1 MRNSSRRPRAFSFVF
16 FALALIT
23 GLVAREPQAHAQ
35 VNAEALR
42 SNLRKNPKFLW
53 IEGALVG
60 RAGNTQTTTFAGAL
74 FSGITSEPHLFFARL
89 SADYGEARGTRNVSR
104 WLAHARYNYRVN
116 WLLALEAL
124 AQAQHDRFRRIG
136 VRDLYGAGPRFAI
149 VTREDFEIF
158 SGTTY
163 LLEHEVIT
171 ADIPNAAAGTPPAV
185 ESNKI
190 WNRSSTYAGL
200 NVKIAPIVDASTV
213 TYFQPRFDK
222 PSDFRLLSD
231 SFIAVT
237 ITKML
242 SARVSGSV
250 WYDNDPPAGVKT
262 YDVEVKNSLVLKFD

>member
-1 MRNSSRRPRAFSFVF
+1 MELRRLAVLLVF
-16 FALALIT
+16 FLVLIPRS
-23 GLVAREPQAHAQ
+23 AEAQ

-60 RAGNTQTTTFAGAL
+60 RAGNTQTTTFSGAL
-74 FSGITSEPHLFFARL
+74 FSGLTSEPHLFFTRV
-89 SADYGEARGTRNVSR
+89 SADYGEARGIRNISR
-104 WLAHARYNYRVN
+104 WLAHARYNYRIT
-116 WLLALEAL
+116 WLLAFEAL

-136 VRDLYGAGPRFAI
+136 VRDLYGIGPRFNI
-149 VTREDFEIF
+149 ITRDDLEVFA
-158 SGTTY
+158 GTTY

-171 ADIPNAAAGTPPAV
+171 DLPNAAVGTPGAV
-185 ESNKI
+185 QSNEL
-190 WNRSSTYAGL
+190 WNRSSSYAGL

-213 TYFQPRFDK
+213 TYIQPRFDK
-222 PSDFRLLSD
+222 PSDFRILSD

-250 WYDNDPPAGVKT
+250 WYDNDPPLGVKT